1 MSEVL
6 ASKHPI
12 GKDVEI
18 GSLPIFESYPELVNI
33 EVTEDSVDKVVRRL
47 SGSVGPSEIDSV
59 SMSHWLLKFGGT
71 RINLRRSIAKFVE

>member
-18 GSLPIFESYPELVNI
+18 SNLPIFESYPELVNI

-59 SMSHWLLKFGGT
+59 SMSHWLLEFGGT